1 MRKGDGDA
9 RTRYFT
15 RTVTTTV
22 IKVAQ
27 FKDGEVTEF
36 PDIVVPV
43 RVNSNTAI
51 TKEINKA
58 YPDAKGLFCV
68 TTEYR
73 EELRRL
79 SVEDFLKYS
88 EVVPVEATANEE

>member
-9 RTRYFT
+9 RTRFFT
-15 RTVTTTV
+15 RTVITTV

-27 FKDGEVTEF
+27 FADGQVTDF
-36 PDIVVPV
+36 ADIIVPV

-51 TKEINKA
+51 TREINKA
-58 YPDAKGLFCV
+58 YPDEKGLFCV
-68 TTEYR
+68 NTEYR

-79 SVEDFLKYS
+79 SIEDFLKYS
-88 EVVPVEATANEE
+88 TVVTVDEAE

>member
-22 IKVAQ
+22 IKVGQ
-27 FKDGEVTEF
+27 FKDGSVCEM
-36 PDIVVPV
+36 PDIVIPV
-43 RVNSNTAI
+43 RVNSNIAI

-58 YPDAKGLFCV
+58 YPDEKGLFCIS
-68 TTEYR
+68 TEYK

-79 SVEDFLKYS
+79 SVENFIKYS
-88 EVVPVEATANEE
+88 EPVTVETIEE